1 MRILWNDFS
10 EQNAVA
16 DFGRTSL
23 RHGAAHHHKGC
34 GVAREDDVAKR
45 RDVTRAR
52 GVAKQRAVAK
62 DQVASGRTIQVDE
75 VATGDESAEA
85 IKADSTQ
92 ADEVT
97 TGIEVTEVKPDMTQG
112 DNMTEVSDYSKAGE
126 AKLDATMTAIPCA
139 TILQAIVAEATEYSK
154 KSIDDRLAFVEKLL
168 SAKSLETVIRIQSDY
183 AKTSYGG
190 FVEQTK
196 KMGELYS
203 DLAKAAFKPF
213 GLTNVQGTKQ

>member
-75 VATGDESAEA
+75 VATGDEGAEA
-85 IKADSTQ
+85 IKADLTQ

-112 DNMTEVSDYSKAGE
+112 DNMTEVPDYSQAGKAQ
-126 AKLDATMTAIPCA
+126 LDATTAA
-139 TILQAIVAEATEYSK
+139 NL
-154 KSIDDRLAFVEKLL
+154 
-168 SAKSLETVIRIQSDY
+168 
-183 AKTSYGG
+183 
-190 FVEQTK
+190 
-196 KMGELYS
+196 
-203 DLAKAAFKPF
+203 
-213 GLTNVQGTKQ
+213 